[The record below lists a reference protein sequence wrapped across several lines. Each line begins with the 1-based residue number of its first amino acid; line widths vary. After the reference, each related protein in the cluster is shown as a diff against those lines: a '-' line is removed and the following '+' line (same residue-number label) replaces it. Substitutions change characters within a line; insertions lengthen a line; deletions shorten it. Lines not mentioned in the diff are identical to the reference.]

1 MTTREAARL
10 GCALSIGMAVAFVA
24 GLMLASGEVEE
35 HAVRA
40 GGSATMRKVYSP
52 KILDD
57 PYFIE
62 QQRANIEALERT
74 CRETGEMCGEA
85 REARRW
91 LESRD

>member
-1 MTTREAARL
+1 MRE
-10 GCALSIGMAVAFVA
+10 
-24 GLMLASGEVEE
+24 
-35 HAVRA
+35 
-40 GGSATMRKVYSP
+40 VYSP
-52 KILDD
+52 EILDD
-57 PYFIE
+57 PWFVE

>member
-1 MTTREAARL
+1 MSAREAARL
-10 GCALSIGMAVAFVA
+10 GCVLLIGMAVAFPA
-24 GLMLASGEVEE
+24 GLMLAGGGDDKP
-35 HAVRA
+35 AGRA
-40 GGSATMRKVYSP
+40 GSATMREVYSP
-52 KILDD
+52 EILDD
-57 PYFIE
+57 PWFVE